1 MEPNLFHRNYT
12 IFSVERKEKTPKSQ
26 RKTKFF
32 TERTFL
38 QKLPFFRQKTSFG
51 FSFSPKKKQGL
62 SPAKILFCA
71 CKTAAPFI
79 ITSFANI
86 QHMIF
91 PVFLRKITPL
101 FFQMEIIFPFCVNLF
116 AAAIT
121 KYFISD
127 PHFFQNGFVCFHAA
141 SPFVLSQ
148 FSFLL
153 HFNMAIDIFL

>member
-1 MEPNLFHRNYT
+1 MFDKPTKRPNL
-12 IFSVERKEKTPKSQ
+12 KEKQSS
-26 RKTKFF
+26 
-32 TERTFL
+32 L
-38 QKLPFFRQKTSFG
+38 QKEHFYKSYHFSAKNAIW
-51 FSFSPKKKQGL
+51 FSFSPKKKQGF

-79 ITSFANI
+79 ITCFTNI

-91 PVFLRKITPL
+91 PVFFGKITPL
-101 FFQMEIIFPFCVNLF
+101 FFQMEIIFPFCINLS

-121 KYFISD
+121 IYFISD
-127 PHFFQNGFVCFHAA
+127 PYFLQNGFVCFHAA
-141 SPFVLSQ
+141 SPFVLTQ